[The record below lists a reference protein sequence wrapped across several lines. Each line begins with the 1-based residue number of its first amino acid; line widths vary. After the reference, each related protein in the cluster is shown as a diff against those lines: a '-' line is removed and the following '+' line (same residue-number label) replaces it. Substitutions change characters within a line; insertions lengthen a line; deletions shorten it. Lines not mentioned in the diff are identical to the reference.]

1 MKNPKTTEERSKIM
15 GSIKAVSKLETM
27 VTQELWRRD
36 YRFRRN
42 VRSLMGTPDIAIK
55 KFKVVIFIDSCFWH
69 LCPIHGRIPKSNVD
83 FWTEKLNRNK
93 ERDKEVTQYYEEK
106 DWNIL
111 RLWEHEIRGEF
122 DEAIQ
127 KICDFID
134 NAKREH
140 I

>member
-27 VTQELWRRD
+27 VTQKLWRRD